1 MIDASIIAKQAAL
14 ELKGAL
20 AVKQVTLVTVAQLTG
35 HVPASVGRWLSGKQP
50 MSMNTFI
57 SICYVAGV
65 APDEIMRR
73 ATINAPEGEYARRLS
88 AR

>member
-20 AVKQVTLVTVAQLTG
+20 AVKQTPLVTVARLTG

-57 SICYVAGV
+57 AICHVAGV
-65 APDEIMRR
+65 APEEIMRR
-73 ATINAPEGEYARRLS
+73 AVISAPE
-88 AR
+88 